1 LNSLFC
7 GFLGIEYV
15 ICLGFSQDV
24 VLTPRAQR
32 LPLFIWDELAPTG
45 LTFSS
50 DISPCTEAIPLMAEY
65 TLDACELAAIAAQAG
80 LLFVLHGD
88 LGTTDGEELLFDPVA
103 ILISVS
109 CYDHVDLTQMV

>member
-1 LNSLFC
+1 
-7 GFLGIEYV
+7 
-15 ICLGFSQDV
+15 
-24 VLTPRAQR
+24 
-32 LPLFIWDELAPTG
+32 
-45 LTFSS
+45 
-50 DISPCTEAIPLMAEY
+50 MAEY